1 MELEKQM
8 FQEKSRH
15 FQSLDL
21 FTKVR
26 VFKNYYI
33 IFNSEVFFIFMACCI
48 DLILD

>member
-21 FTKVR
+21 FTKV
-26 VFKNYYI
+26 FI
-33 IFNSEVFFIFMACCI
+33 IFN
-48 DLILD
+48 